1 MVFEHVH
8 NWEQRRE
15 QEARGTLSSVN
26 TNSVPDQ
33 HSLHPGDV
41 KATTAL
47 ITGCY
52 RSKVA
57 RKQQR
62 GGWAA
67 VDRIFRSTH
76 PAGRTFTAS
85 CLGALAEE
93 TFRIQTTAEKRH
105 HVQRCNFDTHPLV
118 GTSACTLPPH
128 PVRTRPRLTYR
139 LVIGWW
145 WWWWWPS
152 PARCMQF
159 LRVRVCASHAGPR
172 GMLWGMLKF

>member
-1 MVFEHVH
+1 MFEHVH

-33 HSLHPGDV
+33 HSLHSGDV

-57 RKQQR
+57 RKQRR

-67 VDRIFRSTH
+67 VDRIFRSTPQELKVIANTH
-76 PAGRTFTAS
+76 PAGRTFSVS

-93 TFRIQTTAEKRH
+93 TFRTQTAAEKKTP
-105 HVQRCNFDTHPLV
+105 C
-118 GTSACTLPPH
+118 ATLQ
-128 PVRTRPRLTYR
+128 L
-139 LVIGWW
+139 
-145 WWWWWPS
+145 
-152 PARCMQF
+152 
-159 LRVRVCASHAGPR
+159 
-172 GMLWGMLKF
+172 